1 MSFEHL
7 IPVNDIASRSGRVA
21 VLMGGRSAERDVSL
35 TSGRFVLQA
44 LLDGGVDAFA
54 VDVSEPLT
62 HQLRNLKADRV
73 FNILHGGEGEDGHVQ
88 AVLDDMEIPYVGS
101 GVKSSALTMDKL
113 MTKRLL
119 LGCGIATPDFMVIN
133 QQSDCAKV
141 LQKMDVPLIVK
152 PVFEGSSIGMSK
164 IEKAEQLIPAYHD
177 AAQYGPV
184 FVEAWI
190 NGIEF
195 TTAWLADTVLPT
207 IRLGTPHQFYDYD
220 AKYQATDTRYHCPC
234 GLEAEQQQQLD
245 SIVAETMQVCE
256 LRDWGRV
263 DIMQNESG
271 EFFVIEVNTVPG
283 MTDHSLVP
291 MAAKQAGLSFQ
302 QLVLRLL
309 QQTLDRGASYA

>member
-1 MSFEHL
+1 MSFEKL
-7 IPVNDIASRSGRVA
+7 VPANDIATRSGRVA
-21 VLMGGRSAERDVSL
+21 VLMGGRSAEREVSL

-44 LLDGGVDAFA
+44 LVDGGVDAFA
-54 VDVSEPLT
+54 VDVTESLT
-62 HQLRNLKADRV
+62 SQLRDLKADRV

-88 AVLDDMEIPYVGS
+88 AILDDMGIPYTGS

-113 MTKRLL
+113 ITKRIL
-119 LGCGIATPDFMVIN
+119 LGCGIATPEFMVIN
-133 QQSDCAKV
+133 QPGDCEKV
-141 LQKMDVPLIVK
+141 LQTMDLPLIVK

-164 IEKAEQLIPAYHD
+164 VETAEQLLPAFED
-177 AAQYGPV
+177 AVQYGPV

-190 NGIEF
+190 SGAEF

-207 IRLGTPHQFYDYD
+207 IRLGTPRQFYDYD
-220 AKYQATDTRYHCPC
+220 AKYQAGDTQYQCPC
-234 GLEAEQQQQLD
+234 GLETEQQKQLD
-245 SIVAETMQVCE
+245 SIVAETIRACGV
-256 LRDWGRV
+256 RDWGRV
-263 DIMQNESG
+263 DIMQNDSG

-309 QQTLDRGASYA
+309 QQTLNREVGNA